1 VTRPNPEGDDE
12 GVRAEV
18 LRLFERSDSLQTAA
32 GAGLAQAVPPSTRK
46 EFLATSIGA
55 VSLEH
60 WGAQRLLLREGLYV
74 TGFALVRLQFEA
86 VVRAIWIL
94 ECAKADWLERFA
106 TPMADG
112 QLEEPVL
119 GPPVPAMLSAIA
131 TKAPVIAGMLSQ
143 LKEGAWEP
151 MHSYVHGGVRPI
163 AHSLAGTT
171 HYQVSAV
178 LRNANG
184 LGLLAV
190 NAMTIAFQDPRLGGF
205 VARLQ
210 REYGDCL
217 PPPKP
222 LSP

>member
-1 VTRPNPEGDDE
+1 
-12 GVRAEV
+12 
-18 LRLFERSDSLQTAA
+18 LQTAA
-32 GAGLAQAVPPSTRK
+32 GNGLAQAVRPSKRK
-46 EFLATSIGA
+46 EFLVTSIGA

-190 NAMTIAFQDPRLGGF
+190 NAMTMAFQDPRLGGF

-222 LSP
+222 MSP

>member
-1 VTRPNPEGDDE
+1 MPSASCCE
-12 GVRAEV
+12 RA
-18 LRLFERSDSLQTAA
+18 F
-32 GAGLAQAVPPSTRK
+32 
-46 EFLATSIGA
+46 TSRA
-55 VSLEH
+55 
-60 WGAQRLLLREGLYV
+60 
-74 TGFALVRLQFEA
+74 FALVRLQFEA

-94 ECAKADWLERFA
+94 ECAKADWLERFV

-205 VARLQ
+205 VARLSA
-210 REYGDCL
+210 RVRRLLAAAEAVVS
-217 PPPKP
+217 
-222 LSP
+222 LSEPESSLLEFRGASCTTAHGRAVAERPGESYP